1 MAGYKHDEGKASNIV
16 LREFEAVT
24 VVANSAGGGSC
35 SCSGGGVR
43 TLRGLSGGVHTRRG
57 CSPARAWPA
66 LRCGIR
72 PTVMCNFICSG
83 RGEGAEKMRTAKVRD
98 GSVIFYRVGD
108 PNRVVL
114 DGPDRMSAR
123 SNG

>member
-16 LREFEAVT
+16 LQEFEVVT

-35 SCSGGGVR
+35 SCSGGGVH
-43 TLRGLSGGVHTRRG
+43 TSHGLSGVHTRRG
-57 CSPARAWPA
+57 CSPARAWLA
-66 LRCGIR
+66 LRCGIQ
-72 PTVMCNFICSG
+72 PTLMCNFICSG

>member
-1 MAGYKHDEGKASNIV
+1 MAGYKHGEGKASDIV

-35 SCSGGGVR
+35 SCSSGGVR
-43 TLRGLSGGVHTRRG
+43 TSRGLSGVHTRRG
-57 CSPARAWPA
+57 CSPARVWLA

>member
-16 LREFEAVT
+16 LREFEVVT

-35 SCSGGGVR
+35 LCSGGGVR
-43 TLRGLSGGVHTRRG
+43 TSRGLSGVHTRHG
-57 CSPARAWPA
+57 CSPARAWLA

-114 DGPDRMSAR
+114 DGLDRMSAR